1 MKRLT
6 VIMGVLLVAILL
18 LPLSCARSLRIE
30 QAPVVPRPAPVPAPM
45 PVPAPAPPEER
56 VEIDRGVLGK
66 ATPDTLSSL
75 AEERMIIRNGELS
88 LIVRSVVDTRDEI
101 ARLAVRLQ
109 GYVVSSWVSGEK
121 EEMRGQISLR
131 VPDDRFEEALAQLRK
146 LAVRVESEST
156 SSRDVT
162 EEYVDLEARLKN
174 AQATESQYVA
184 ILNKATTVEDILRV
198 YDSLSRVRREI
209 EQIKGRMKYL
219 ERTSSMSLIGVSLRP
234 VTTTAP
240 LVPVGWHVLEVL
252 KSAIRGVV
260 TLGQWLVTLVIWL
273 IMLAPIWGTV
283 LGIFLWRRRRKKV
296 K

>member
-1 MKRLT
+1 
-6 VIMGVLLVAILL
+6 
-18 LPLSCARSLRIE
+18 
-30 QAPVVPRPAPVPAPM
+30 
-45 PVPAPAPPEER
+45 
-56 VEIDRGVLGK
+56 
-66 ATPDTLSSL
+66 
-75 AEERMIIRNGELS
+75 MIIRNGELS